1 MREMQQIQISYQ
13 YDHERLYEALKRRGM
28 TERALAEKI
37 YCSPATVSRI
47 FNGCGR
53 LSIETIIMVC
63 LALKSNHSP
72 STISIPS
79 YDKSLSSVVGSRLL
93 VDFYLTFHSCT
104 TLSRHRALCQ

>member
-53 LSIETIIMVC
+53 LSVETIITVC
-63 LALKSNHSP
+63 LALEL
-72 STISIPS
+72 TVEEQLEI
-79 YDKSLSSVVGSRLL
+79 
-93 VDFYLTFHSCT
+93 FYFSCMGILHHLRVSMGDT
-104 TLSRHRALCQ
+104 ARPRNGRWPAAPGAWP

>member
-53 LSIETIIMVC
+53 LSI
-63 LALKSNHSP
+63 A
-72 STISIPS
+72 
-79 YDKSLSSVVGSRLL
+79 
-93 VDFYLTFHSCT
+93 
-104 TLSRHRALCQ
+104 